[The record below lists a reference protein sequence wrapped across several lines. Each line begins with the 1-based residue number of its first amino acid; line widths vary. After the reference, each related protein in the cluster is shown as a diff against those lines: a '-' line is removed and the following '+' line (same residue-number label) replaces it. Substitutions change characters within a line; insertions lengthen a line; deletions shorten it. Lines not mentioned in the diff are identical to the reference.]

1 MRPSRETQR
10 AASWRLS
17 VRKSRRR
24 PTLPPR
30 LQGSTI
36 GAGGLNFRV
45 RDGTGCLP
53 SAMATETAAPPAFRP
68 PREGPSLRRAPS
80 SWRTLCTEGLD
91 PPARVLDEPDSER
104 EQSES
109 SPRPISTG
117 RLNTL
122 PCLHLRPINL
132 VVCEGPYLVDP
143 VGDLI
148 LGRASHLDAFSAYP
162 CRTWLT
168 SRAAGA
174 TTGTPEV
181 RPPRSSRTG
190 GSSPQISYAHD
201 G

>member
-1 MRPSRETQR
+1 VRRSLGGDLLSHPVSR
-10 AASWRLS
+10 A
-17 VRKSRRR
+17 V
-24 PTLPPR
+24 
-30 LQGSTI
+30 
-36 GAGGLNFRV
+36 
-45 RDGTGCLP
+45 P
-53 SAMATETAAPPAFRP
+53 SALEGLTSGFGMGPGVTPPLWPPKQVVPPPCSRVESAFRRFRHWR
-68 PREGPSLRRAPS
+68 PRR
-80 SWRTLCTEGLD
+80 RTLC
-91 PPARVLDEPDSER
+91 PRARAFLRRIPDELDSER
-104 EQSES
+104 EHRKS

-117 RLNTL
+117 RLNAL
-122 PCLHLRPINL
+122 PRLHLRPINL

-148 LGRASHLDAFSAYP
+148 LGQASHLDAFSAYP

-181 RPPRSSRTG
+181 RPPRSSRTR